1 MPEISIFILNTK
13 QPTMGLL
20 SSLFSEFVDVIE
32 WVDNTQ
38 NTIAWK
44 FERHNNAIKMGAKLT
59 VRESQV
65 AIFINEGKIAD
76 VFQPGLYELS
86 TQNLP
91 VLTALQSW
99 KHGFESPFKADV
111 YFISTRQFTNQKWG
125 TKNPVMVRDAEF
137 GPVRLRAFG
146 SFVFRVLDAKVFFQE
161 IAATNPDFIVEH
173 IYEQLRNLITSRGM
187 DAVAASKIPML
198 DLAANYDEVGKFIFE
213 KIQPD
218 FSAMGLQ
225 LSSLLLENVSL
236 PPEVEAVLDKRSSMS
251 LLGNLSAFTQFQTAN
266 AIEKSAE
273 NAAGGELGAAG
284 LGLGF
289 GAVMMGQA
297 GNAFQQAAGNNTPPP
312 VPTGLSFYVAANGA
326 SQGPFDLDSL
336 KNMAAQRSFT
346 ADTLVWKQGMANWLP
361 AGSVPEL
368 SGVFS
373 QMPPPIPG
381 S

>member
-1 MPEISIFILNTK
+1 
-13 QPTMGLL
+13 MGLL

-32 WVDNTQ
+32 WVDQTE
-38 NTIAWK
+38 NTIVWK

-65 AIFINEGKIAD
+65 AIFINEGQIAD

-91 VLTALQSW
+91 ILTALQNW

-111 YFISTRQFTNQKWG
+111 YFVSTRQFTNQKWG
-125 TKNPVMVRDAEF
+125 TKNPVMLRDPEF

-146 SFVFRVLDAKVFFQE
+146 TFSFRVEYPVTFFKE
-161 IAATNPDFIVEH
+161 ISATNPGFIVEQ
-173 IYEQLRNLITSRGM
+173 INEQLRNLITSRGM
-187 DAVAASKIPML
+187 DSVAASKIPML

-218 FSAMGLQ
+218 FSAMGLK
-225 LSSLLLENVSL
+225 LSMLLLENVSL

-251 LLGNLSAFTQFQTAN
+251 VLGDLSAFTQFQTAN

-273 NAAGGELGAAG
+273 NAAGGQLGAAG
-284 LGLGF
+284 LGLGL

-297 GNAFQQAAGNNTPPP
+297 GNAFQEARGNTPPP
-312 VPTGLSFYVAANGA
+312 VPQPLSFHIAVNGA
-326 SQGPFDLDSL
+326 SQGPFDLANL
-336 KNMAAQRSFT
+336 KTMAAQKSFT
-346 ADTLVWKQGMANWLP
+346 VDTLVWKQGMTNWLP
-361 AGSVPEL
+361 AGAVAEL
-368 SGVFS
+368 NEIFS
-373 QMPPPIPG
+373 QVPPPVPG